1 MGNFGSVAS
10 LLAATLYQ
18 ENTDYGKQNVI
29 FMELWF
35 AL

>member
-18 ENTDYGKQNVI
+18 ENTDYGIKMLFSWN
-29 FMELWF
+29 F
-35 AL
+35 A